1 MTTLPLALQY
11 LIVAM
16 AAAISAWVVLRKQ
29 FPRAERRLR
38 IALAA
43 PLVRDARP
51 SWLRAFG
58 RRIAPTPLNAATGA
72 CGGCD
77 RCETGAGERS
87 V

>member
-11 LIVAM
+11 LIVA
-16 AAAISAWVVLRKQ
+16 AAVAISAWVVLRKQ
-29 FPRAERRLR
+29 WPRVERRLR

-43 PLVRDARP
+43 PLVREARP
-51 SWLRAFG
+51 QWLRALG
-58 RRIAPTPLNAATGA
+58 RRIAPAPLNAATGA

-77 RCETGAGERS
+77 RCETGGGERT